1 MLYEYALKSN
11 KFTPGDL
18 CFIRLVS
25 KAIIAVFTIGDE
37 IQELVRQYY
46 IKMSKV
52 NGFVRVYFSLSYSQF
67 KNRYISD
74 SAERVIEAGL
84 SSSPTSK

>member
-1 MLYEYALKSN
+1 MFMAWEILELQVFSQKITDMLYEYTLKSN

-37 IQELVRQYY
+37 IQ
-46 IKMSKV
+46 
-52 NGFVRVYFSLSYSQF
+52 
-67 KNRYISD
+67 
-74 SAERVIEAGL
+74 
-84 SSSPTSK
+84 